1 MTVFQEGGLKL
12 ELEQA
17 QGAVRLA
24 WSGRSTA
31 REPSRFIVPVL
42 AKAVELCEETRAPL
56 VLDFCRIEF
65 MNSSTITPVIRT
77 LEQAR
82 KASRSI
88 RVLYQKNVKWQQ
100 LSFSALQVFETPDRR
115 IQVCGVV

>member
-1 MTVFQEGGLKL
+1 MTVFQEGALTL

-17 QGAVRLA
+17 QGEVRVS

-31 REPSRFIVPVL
+31 REPGRFILPVL
-42 AKAVELCEETRAPL
+42 SKAVELCEESRAPL
-56 VLDFCRIEF
+56 VLDFRKIEY

-82 KASRSI
+82 RASRSI
-88 RVLYQKNVKWQQ
+88 RILYAKAIKWQE

-115 IQVCGVV
+115 IQICGVV